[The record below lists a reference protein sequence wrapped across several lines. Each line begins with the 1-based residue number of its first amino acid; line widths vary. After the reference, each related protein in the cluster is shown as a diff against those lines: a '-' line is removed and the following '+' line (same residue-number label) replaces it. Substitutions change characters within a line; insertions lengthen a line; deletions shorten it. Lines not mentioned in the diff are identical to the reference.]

1 MTSRWPSWCT
11 EEILWGLNSFPMK
24 KLSFRLG
31 NLHSCRPRE
40 WKRSIACND
49 RKLLIPTWRC
59 MMDRVLMLGRVRQWV
74 YPVVE
79 ENKTVIKHK
88 QRTRICFDWLIS
100 TRIKSWTNGCLWITA
115 HEGLLQGRKIIAE
128 DRGFK
133 QPLTINAKNYSIVTS
148 LDDFYGTMLANGVDK
163 KIASSV
169 SVRLS
174 RYKVDRKYKEGTKAV
189 WGLTLASRVLSNI
202 LKWFIFRYAHS
213 LSMNQ
218 LFDRFIAAAAL
229 NLIQSLYRA
238 LKVVCIFFKEKKK
251 R

>member
-1 MTSRWPSWCT
+1 MRKQLGWGNFRKDFWDCSWPIADRRVPSNNSRDNCGTVSSLFLTWCIYSFHMTSRWPSWCT

-24 KLSFRLG
+24 KLSFRLR

-59 MMDRVLMLGRVRQWV
+59 MMDRVLMLARVRQWV
-74 YPVVE
+74 YPAVE

-100 TRIKSWTNGCLWITA
+100 TRVKSWTNGCLWITA

-174 RYKVDRKYKEGTKAV
+174 RYKVDRKYKESTKAV
-189 WGLTLASRVLSNI
+189 
-202 LKWFIFRYAHS
+202 
-213 LSMNQ
+213 
-218 LFDRFIAAAAL
+218 
-229 NLIQSLYRA
+229 
-238 LKVVCIFFKEKKK
+238 
-251 R
+251 